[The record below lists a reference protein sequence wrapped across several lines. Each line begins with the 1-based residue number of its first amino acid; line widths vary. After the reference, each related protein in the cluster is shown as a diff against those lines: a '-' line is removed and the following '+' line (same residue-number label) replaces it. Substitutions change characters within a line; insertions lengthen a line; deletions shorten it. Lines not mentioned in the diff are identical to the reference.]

1 MKTLPPPSLHY
12 SCRRRFRR
20 TRPFGEYGNQ
30 VIALAPEISTVGWLP
45 EIKPER
51 AEDAIRTLAQ
61 SGVAQP
67 RFVGPDGAAVDP
79 AKLDRPLYPIVDIA
93 PEKNRRVLGVDA
105 GAFPE
110 RLAAI
115 RQARDTRKV
124 ARTSPLR
131 LVQAPADDAL
141 LLYGPVF
148 AKDGTFLGV
157 IGFGYKVEP
166 LFQTALANPK
176 RNRNFSIRVN
186 TAERGR
192 AALCHGRRRRRGIGL
207 AGPDTGTT
215 DINRSLEFGGRPL
228 TFTYASPRDLP
239 NEAFRRGVMDFPRRP
254 RADRRGGV
262 VPGADRQPRRP
273 RSHAKSARAAP
284 RKSG

>member
-1 MKTLPPPSLHY
+1 MANPGAKNLPAAILRTPAAILVLLALGGALLSAFAARREALQHQAIEKLRLAEAVDVHFAAVQDHLNSRENLAATVSALFMPPPLS
-12 SCRRRFRR
+12 
-20 TRPFGEYGNQ
+20 TARPFGEYGNQ

-51 AEDAIRTLAQ
+51 AEDAVRTLVQ
-61 SGVAQP
+61 SGVAN
-67 RFVGPDGAAVDP
+67 RASSDRTASAIDP

-131 LVQAPADDAL
+131 LVQAPGDDAL

-148 AKDGTFLGV
+148 AKDGQFLGV

-166 LFQTALANPK
+166 LFQTAL
-176 RNRNFSIRVN
+176 SIRNPVAISAFVS
-186 TAERGR
+186 TPQTWT
-192 AALCHGRRRRRGIGL
+192 RRFM
-207 AGPDTGTT
+207 
-215 DINRSLEFGGRPL
+215 S
-228 TFTYASPRDLP
+228 
-239 NEAFRRGVMDFPRRP
+239 
-254 RADRRGGV
+254 
-262 VPGADRQPRRP
+262 
-273 RSHAKSARAAP
+273 
-284 RKSG
+284 

>member
-1 MKTLPPPSLHY
+1 MADAGAKNLPAAILRTPAAILVLLALGGTLLSAFAARREALQHQAIERLRLAEAVDVHFAAVQDHLNSRENLAATVSALFMPPPLPA
-12 SCRRRFRR
+12 
-20 TRPFGEYGNQ
+20 TRPLGEYGNQ

-67 RFVGPDGAAVDP
+67 RFIGPDGAAVDP
-79 AKLDRPLYPIVDIA
+79 GKLDRPLYPIVDIA
-93 PEKNRRVLGVDA
+93 PEQNRRVLGVDA

-131 LVQAPADDAL
+131 LVQAPGDDAL

-148 AKDGTFLGV
+148 AKDG
-157 IGFGYKVEP
+157 
-166 LFQTALANPK
+166 
-176 RNRNFSIRVN
+176 RFS
-186 TAERGR
+186 A
-192 AALCHGRRRRRGIGL
+192 
-207 AGPDTGTT
+207 
-215 DINRSLEFGGRPL
+215 
-228 TFTYASPRDLP
+228 
-239 NEAFRRGVMDFPRRP
+239 
-254 RADRRGGV
+254 
-262 VPGADRQPRRP
+262 
-273 RSHAKSARAAP
+273 
-284 RKSG
+284 